1 MLCDVLL
8 TLTCVFAVSSG
19 QEGRETWV
27 PRGATPIGADS
38 NPGFDLSP
46 LHLTW
51 NQVRVCEVALF
62 SY

>member
-1 MLCDVLL
+1 MWCGTLL
-8 TLTCVFAVSSG
+8 AVTCLFGFSSG

-51 NQVRVCEVALF
+51 NQVRVT
-62 SY
+62 

>member
-1 MLCDVLL
+1 MLGDVILAVTCLL
-8 TLTCVFAVSSG
+8 GFSSG

-51 NQVRVCEVALF
+51 NQVRVCEVA
-62 SY
+62 